1 MNTTKGMHQLSEMFK
16 GKDWFHSVGTDQYN
30 RLVVYVKYSCE
41 ETLRSIPDTADG
53 IQVLVH
59 FAGSKTARREDFV
72 SPEPKPKLLIQNPDY
87 MIVKRE
93 VPKPEENDLL
103 NLGSRVQ
110 ALYTPDEDDLEELPS
125 SFLISDIGV
134 LARELDRLERICGSN
149 ILQDIFYEIHDGKNA
164 VTNLSARYPDVKDA
178 LTQLYDEYGFD
189 VIYEEMDG

>member
-16 GKDWFHSVGTDQYN
+16 GKDWFHDVGVDPYG
-30 RLVVYVKYSCE
+30 RLVVYVKYACE
-41 ETLRSIPDTADG
+41 ETIRHIPDTADG

-59 FAGSKTARREDFV
+59 FAGSVTARKEDFV
-72 SPEPKPKLLIQNPDY
+72 ASPSSRLVIQNPDY

-93 VPKPEENDLL
+93 VPKVVDISQEAEYIGQEE
-103 NLGSRVQ
+103 
-110 ALYTPDEDDLEELPS
+110 DELEELPS
-125 SFLISDIGV
+125 SFLVSDIGV

-164 VTNLSARYPDVKDA
+164 VTNLSARYTDVRDSLKE
-178 LTQLYDEYGFD
+178 LYEEYGFD